1 MLFTEEV
8 MITFRILVILIR
20 VHILHFNDLA
30 FSIINIKKFQN
41 LCFLIIYE
49 FKKFKK
55 QVLLNLNYLLNI
67 HFKML
72 ISY

>member
-49 FKKFKK
+49 FKKFIIYYYFYINYIIHEFKK
-55 QVLLNLNYLLNI
+55 NI
-67 HFKML
+67 F
-72 ISY
+72 